1 MISDFEK
8 LRKKL
13 EESIEVNG
21 LDSEQTRKLSQRY
34 NELVNFYYQNEKQ
47 YRKDNPIY
55 IKYVESIKYLKKIT
69 KDFVEF
75 PTIREW
81 NYYAKENDL
90 LNSESLKY
98 ISGSNWHD
106 LRNRIY

>member
-106 LRNRIY
+106 LRYRIY

>member
-1 MISDFEK
+1 MINDFEK

-34 NELVNFYYQNEKQ
+34 NELVNFYYQNERQ

-55 IKYVESIKYLKKIT
+55 IKYVESIKYLRKIT

-98 ISGSNWHD
+98 ISGSNWHE

>member
-55 IKYVESIKYLKKIT
+55 IKYVESIKYLRKIT

-75 PTIREW
+75 PTIKEW
-81 NYYAKENDL
+81 NYYAKEKNL